1 MFHVRWTLLISIVFL
16 QVYFKHEPFDPRI
29 EISITKN
36 KSCTMENNR
45 KQYKYIDNIAI
56 YMFINSH
63 LT

>member
-29 EISITKN
+29 EISTTKN